1 MKSLEEYVL
10 TIPDFP
16 KPGIMFRDLTS
27 VLADADGFHLA
38 IDTLKKMLEGVDFD
52 VVVGPEARGFILG
65 SPLAYEFG
73 KPFVPIR
80 KKGKLP
86 RDVVRQ
92 EYDLE
97 YGKAEIEMHT
107 DSIKPGQKVIIVD
120 DLIATGG
127 TTAAAV
133 KLIERLGGKVEK
145 ILFLMELAGLEGRK
159 SLEGYDVETAIVYP
173 GK

>member
-65 SPLAYEFG
+65 SPLPMNSESPLF
-73 KPFVPIR
+73 PFAKRASSLATSSVRNTILNTARPKSKCTPI
-80 KKGKLP
+80 P
-86 RDVVRQ
+86 
-92 EYDLE
+92 
-97 YGKAEIEMHT
+97 
-107 DSIKPGQKVIIVD
+107 
-120 DLIATGG
+120 
-127 TTAAAV
+127 
-133 KLIERLGGKVEK
+133 
-145 ILFLMELAGLEGRK
+145 
-159 SLEGYDVETAIVYP
+159 
-173 GK
+173 

>member
-107 DSIKPGQKVIIVD
+107 DCGQI
-120 DLIATGG
+120 
-127 TTAAAV
+127 
-133 KLIERLGGKVEK
+133 RY
-145 ILFLMELAGLEGRK
+145 AGAK
-159 SLEGYDVETAIVYP
+159 SA
-173 GK
+173 